1 MRLLFVTLCVAVLAA
16 ACAGDVA
23 IVGAAPRGV
32 VGAEVTT
39 TSVPLPTSTT
49 TSTVPPIVNRGV
61 AIVNA
66 GGGDLIDAPDG
77 SVIQSIHQGIALG
90 FDERNGSMLRVTTP
104 CNDSAW
110 IAESDVSVI
119 PSATPTTAGPGFDLA
134 RAVIV
139 LDPGHGGRDWG
150 AVGATSL
157 GEKEV
162 NLAIAEI
169 AETLL
174 ASPHDIDWTT
184 GEVSGGRQYP
194 GVARVVLTRSSA
206 GADNGDYEIGLAYR
220 SAIATA
226 AGADVMVSIHNN
238 SVAQRD
244 LDQPGTEVYYSVANA
259 ESARLAGI
267 VYEEMLLSF
276 QQFDVPWSGGFVTGA
291 RARVDPDTGADYY
304 GLLRRSTMPAVI
316 AEGVFL
322 TNPPEE
328 DLARTDAFR
337 QAYAE
342 AVYRAVVRFLTTADP
357 GSSINPPEPFPDD
370 AGVASTSSCR
380 VPEQP

>member
-1 MRLLFVTLCVAVLAA
+1 MRLMSASVLFAVLVS

-23 IVGAAPRGV
+23 IMDAAPRGV
-32 VGAEVTT
+32 AVPAVTT
-39 TSVPLPTSTT
+39 SLPTSTT
-49 TSTVPPIVNRGV
+49 TTTSTIPPIVNRGV
-61 AIVNA
+61 AVVNP
-66 GGGDLIDAPDG
+66 GGGDLIDGPEG

-90 FDERNGSMLRVTTP
+90 FDERDGTKLRVTTP
-104 CNDSAW
+104 CNDTAW
-110 IAESDVSVI
+110 IDESDVSVI
-119 PSATPTTAGPGFDLA
+119 PQSLRGTPGPGFDLA
-134 RAVIV
+134 KAVVV

-162 NLAIAEI
+162 NLAIAEM
-169 AETLL
+169 AKQLFE
-174 ASPHDIDWTT
+174 SPHAIDWTT
-184 GEVSGGRQYP
+184 GAVSGGREYP
-194 GVARVVLTRSSA
+194 GVARVVLTRSSDA
-206 GADNGDYEIGLAYR
+206 ADDGDYEIGLGYR
-220 SAIATA
+220 SAIAEA

-244 LDQPGTEVYYSVANA
+244 LEQPGTEIYYSVSND

-267 VYEEMLLSF
+267 IYEEMLLSLE
-276 QQFDVPWSGGFVTGA
+276 QFDVPWTGGFVTGA
-291 RARVDPDTGADYY
+291 RARVDPETGDDYY
-304 GLLRRSTMPAVI
+304 GLLRRSSMPAVI

-322 TNPPEE
+322 TNPEE
-328 DLARTDAFR
+328 EALARTDEFR

-342 AVYRAVVRFLTTADP
+342 AVYRAVVRFLTTDDP

-370 AGVASTSSCR
+370 AGVASTASCR